1 MKGDQI
7 MKKCPFCSEEIQSE
21 AIVCKHC
28 GRDLTP
34 QQTPRPF
41 KKRPAKK
48 NALIGVGLL
57 ALCFIVSAITTQMDP
72 NTKFEILLPSIIS
85 GLSGWAAITL
95 FIIAIIQAVRNRKVK

>member
-1 MKGDQI
+1 MKEDQI

-57 ALCFIVSAITTQMDP
+57 SLSLIVSAITSNMDP
-72 NTKFEILLPSIIS
+72 NTKFQALLPGIIV
-85 GLSGWAAITL
+85 GLSAWAAITL
-95 FIIAIIQAVRNRKVK
+95 FIIAIIQAISNRKVK

>member
-1 MKGDQI
+1 

-34 QQTPRPF
+34 QETPRQF

-57 ALCFIVSAITTQMDP
+57 ALSLIVSAITNDMDP
-72 NTKFEILLPSIIS
+72 NTKLEALLPGIIF
-85 GLSGWAAITL
+85 GLSVWAAITF

>member
-7 MKKCPFCSEEIQSE
+7 MKKCPFCSQEIQSE

-48 NALIGVGLL
+48 
-57 ALCFIVSAITTQMDP
+57 T
-72 NTKFEILLPSIIS
+72 SIN
-85 GLSGWAAITL
+85 
-95 FIIAIIQAVRNRKVK
+95 F

>member
-1 MKGDQI
+1 

-34 QQTPRPF
+34 KQTPRPF

-57 ALCFIVSAITTQMDP
+57 ALCLIVSAITNNMDP
-72 NTKFEILLPSIIS
+72 NTKLEALLPSIIV
-85 GLSGWAAITL
+85 GLSGWAAIIY
-95 FIIAIIQAVRNRKVK
+95 FIVAIIQAVRNRKGK